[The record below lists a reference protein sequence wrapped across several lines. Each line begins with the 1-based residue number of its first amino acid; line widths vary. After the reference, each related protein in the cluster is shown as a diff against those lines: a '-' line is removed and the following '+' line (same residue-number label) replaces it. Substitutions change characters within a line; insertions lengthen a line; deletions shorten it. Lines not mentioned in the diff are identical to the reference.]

1 MTGVR
6 SGLVFGACLAF
17 LVLSPVTRSGP
28 VAVTGAP
35 SSATVPY
42 PILGD
47 AWDGHEVLAWG
58 GQGTGDAMVGA
69 FDPIA
74 GQWMSTPQPPL
85 LSSVVVAGGWTG
97 RELVI
102 VDQSGHA
109 AGYDPGHRRW
119 RRLPPNPELARR
131 TGVQVAAAVVDHRL
145 VVAQGSR
152 GLVLLD
158 PAHGW
163 RHLPDPP
170 GSPASSIRSFVGGP
184 LTVLTQSPYDGTP
197 QPVLAATFDVRAGTW
212 RPAAP
217 APAGVENGTLVPVG
231 DHLIVWRPDLKVGD
245 SSTTPPAVSW
255 DPAAGVW
262 SVLPPSPIHGAA
274 TFAGVVGD
282 GDTLV
287 VAGDDIHRD
296 PIVAT
301 YRPGTGWS
309 QTPAPLL
316 ASLLRR
322 LNKNGGPLTSLPAVL
337 AGRHLVLLARDSAAK
352 SIITVVVDLDALSA
366 PSAASL
372 PVPTAALSLCAQSQ
386 LTLTHDEGIGSTQR
400 VFTEMLAT
408 NVSAQPCRLDSPIRL
423 VDPDRPLHAIAVGS
437 AEDTIETASETRG
450 PRGSVTVPAGG
461 TARGVIVVPGG
472 QLCQEVGSDTLERP
486 HAALAVGGADFPVAT
501 LPAARPLATCG
512 DEIQATPWL
521 ANDWLW

>member
-1 MTGVR
+1 M
-6 SGLVFGACLAF
+6 FGACLAF
-17 LVLSPVTRSGP
+17 LVLSPVTGASAGP
-28 VAVTGAP
+28 VAVAGAP
-35 SSATVPY
+35 SSAIAPY

-58 GQGTGDAMVGA
+58 GDGTGNAMVGA

-74 GQWMSTPQPPL
+74 GEWLSTAQPP

-97 RELVI
+97 RELVL
-102 VDQSGHA
+102 VDKAGHS

-119 RRLPPNPELARR
+119 RRLPPNPELVGR

-145 VVAQGSR
+145 VVAQGSG

-163 RHLPDPP
+163 RHLPDIP
-170 GSPASSIRSFVGGP
+170 GSPASSIRSFAGGP

-197 QPVLAATFDVRAGTW
+197 QPVSAATFDVRAGIW
-212 RPAAP
+212 RPAAS

-262 SVLPPSPIHGAA
+262 SVLAPSPIHGAA

-282 GDTLV
+282 GGALL

-301 YRPGTGWS
+301 YRPGTGWR

-322 LNKNGGPLTSLPAVL
+322 LNNSGGPVTSLPAVL

-352 SIITVVVDLDALSA
+352 SIITEVVDLDALSA
-366 PSAASL
+366 PSATSL
-372 PVPTAALSLCAQSQ
+372 PVPTAALPLCAKSQ
-386 LTLTHDEGIGSTQR
+386 LTLTHDEGIGGTQH
-400 VFTEMLAT
+400 VFTQLLAT
-408 NVSAQPCRLDSPIRL
+408 NMSAQPCRLDSPIRL
-423 VDPDRPLHAIAVGS
+423 IDPDRPLHPITTGS
-437 AEDTIETASETRG
+437 AEDTIETATATRG
-450 PRGSVTVPAGG
+450 PRGSVTIPAGG
-461 TARGVIVVPGG
+461 STRAVIVITGG
-472 QLCQEVGSDTLERP
+472 QLCQQAGSDTVERP
-486 HAALAVGGADFPVAT
+486 HAALEVGATTVPVAT
-501 LPAARPLATCG
+501 VPAARPLATCG
-512 DEIQATPWL
+512 DEIEATPWL
-521 ANDWLW
+521 ANDWVW